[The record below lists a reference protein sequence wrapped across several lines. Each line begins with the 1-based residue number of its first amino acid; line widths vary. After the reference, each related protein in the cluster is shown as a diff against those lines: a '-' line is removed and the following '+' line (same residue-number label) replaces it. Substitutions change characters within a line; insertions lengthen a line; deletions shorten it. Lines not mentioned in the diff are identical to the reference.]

1 MTLEKFLTKLTSYIQ
16 QINNRYNRF
25 QITIGE
31 QLVNS
36 ENLRASFLVT
46 VRLRSPR
53 TMTIKVKNPEEYDQ
67 VRKAVNDITGHYSN
81 KDFEDLN
88 TWSYE

>member
-1 MTLEKFLTKLTSYIQ
+1 MTLEKFLTKLTSYLL

-25 QITIGE
+25 QVTIGE

-36 ENLRASFLVT
+36 EDLRASFLVT

-53 TMTIKVKNPEEYDQ
+53 TFQVKVKNAEEYDK
-67 VRKAVNDITGHYSN
+67 VNRAVNDITGHYSN
-81 KDFEDLN
+81 REFEELPE
-88 TWSYE
+88 WHLG